1 MAHVVLEKRICE
13 DILDRFS
20 VLDLGT
26 FRMSWQ
32 AEVLQNV
39 VERRRASEFLD
50 IFVDSESLGKTK
62 CYRSLGQL
70 QNVLERLCASECLG
84 KTKCFRMSW
93 TASDVLQNVMETA
106 ILGRCLERF
115 RSLGKTKCFRTL
127 GRLQNVF
134 ERLCV

>member
-39 VERRRASEFLD
+39 VERRRASEFFGHLRRFRKSWKD
-50 IFVDSESLGKTK
+50 KV
-62 CYRSLGQL
+62 L
-70 QNVLERLCASECLG
+70 QKSWTASECLG
-84 KTKCFRMSW
+84 KTMCFRMSW
-93 TASDVLQNVMETA
+93 KDEVLQNV
-106 ILGRCLERF
+106 LDSF
-115 RSLGKTKCFRTL
+115 RRASECHGNRNPW
-127 GRLQNVF
+127 QMS
-134 ERLCV
+134 